1 MLCREGSSLTLEC
14 QASGNPEPT
23 ITWKKENSML
33 PSGLNLASGPAVVL
47 SAVEREDG
55 GLYVCMADNGVGSE
69 SRANI
74 SLTVLHPP
82 EISIQR
88 SLHTAHNTIRLQLTC
103 TVRAEPRPN
112 LRWYKDTMLLDPS
125 HHRQM
130 ETDGERHSLVLHH
143 LKITDFGNYSCLAD
157 NGLGSSKASILVSG
171 RPEVVRVTSPH
182 LSLSTTEYTLHWQTV
197 SLLAILDNSIKYR
210 YTSGQFRL
218 TSWGMSLGYTH
229 WCEV

>member
-1 MLCREGSSLTLEC
+1 MFSALASSNIVLVCREGSSLTLEC
-14 QASGNPEPT
+14 QASGNPEPS
-23 ITWKKENSML
+23 ITWRKENSVL
-33 PSGLNLASGPAVVL
+33 PSGSPVAAGPAVVL
-47 SAVEREDG
+47 SAVKREDG
-55 GLYVCMADNGVGSE
+55 GLYVCMGDNGVGGQ

-88 SLHTAHNTIRLQLTC
+88 SLHTAHNTVRLQLTC
-103 TVRAEPRPN
+103 SVRAEPRPS

-130 ETDGERHSLVLHH
+130 ETDGERHSLLLHH

-182 LSLSTTEYTLHWQTV
+182 LSLSATEYSLTWQTV

-210 YTSGQFRL
+210 
-218 TSWGMSLGYTH
+218 
-229 WCEV
+229 

>member
-1 MLCREGSSLTLEC
+1 MLLILREGSSLTLEC

-23 ITWKKENSML
+23 ITWKKENSVL
-33 PSGLNLASGPAVVL
+33 PSGLKFVSGPAVVI
-47 SAVEREDG
+47 SAVERQDG
-55 GLYVCMADNGVGSE
+55 GLYVCMGDNGVGGQ

-88 SLHTAHNTIRLQLTC
+88 SLRTSHNTIRLHLTC
-103 TVRAEPRPN
+103 TVRAEPRPS

-171 RPEVVRVTSPH
+171 RPEVVRVTSPQV
-182 LSLSTTEYTLHWQTV
+182 SLSATEYSLHWQTV
-197 SLLAILDNSIKYR
+197 SLLAIQDYSIKYR
-210 YTSGQFRL
+210 SGIERITS
-218 TSWGMSLGYTH
+218 
-229 WCEV
+229 

>member
-1 MLCREGSSLTLEC
+1 MSREGSSLTLEC

-23 ITWKKENSML
+23 ITWKKENSVL
-33 PSGLNLASGPAVVL
+33 PSGLKFSSGPAVVI
-47 SAVEREDG
+47 SAVERGDG
-55 GLYVCMADNGVGSE
+55 GLYVCMGDNGVGSQ

-88 SLHTAHNTIRLQLTC
+88 SLRTAHNTIRLHLTC
-103 TVRAEPRPN
+103 TVQAEPRPS

-157 NGLGSSKASILVSG
+157 NGLGS
-171 RPEVVRVTSPH
+171 
-182 LSLSTTEYTLHWQTV
+182 Y
-197 SLLAILDNSIKYR
+197 
-210 YTSGQFRL
+210 
-218 TSWGMSLGYTH
+218 
-229 WCEV
+229 